1 MVMGPVLWTQLRGFL
16 PEQLREK
23 LQWEGEGGTLRGWCC
38 SSRTWEVKVSDNVG
52 YPAWGEEAR
61 A

>member
-1 MVMGPVLWTQLRGFL
+1 MILGPVLWTQLWGFL
-16 PEQLREK
+16 SEQPKEK
-23 LQWEGEGGTLRGWCC
+23 PQWEGKGGTLEGWRC
-38 SSRTWEVKVSDNVG
+38 SSRTWEVRVSNNVG